1 MNILILGATGFIG
14 NAVFHSIVN
23 KHNVTIAGRRPIEGY
38 NQWKYIDF
46 SKNNDWYHLLEDVDL
61 VINTI
66 GIIEGDFEQIQK
78 LAPLELYAKCIEKQI
93 KIIHISAI
101 GAEKNHPTTHFL
113 RTKKETD
120 DYLLKYHK
128 AKVIYPGVVIG
139 RNGKST
145 QFFAEISSLPII
157 PLLSDKPISFIHI
170 EQLTELIQ
178 HIISDFDTYPH
189 QVFAVSRPEPIK
201 DVFFALKGKK
211 ARFFKI
217 PTQFIQIFFSLFPSA
232 SIGIFSKTTYTMF
245 QSSSVDDYTPLFP
258 EVSKSIDAKNIQKG
272 DTLPQLFA
280 LLAISFIWLSS
291 GIFSLISWHESYAI
305 MNEIGAN
312 HQLSVLFVWLGSLV
326 DIFLGIVLFSKR
338 YRKNII
344 QLQVLTMITYMIILS
359 IAASHYWLHPFGVL
373 TKNIPL
379 IALSYYLYRKQD

>member
-1 MNILILGATGFIG
+1 MKRG
-14 NAVFHSIVN
+14 
-23 KHNVTIAGRRPIEGY
+23 
-38 NQWKYIDF
+38 
-46 SKNNDWYHLLEDVDL
+46 
-61 VINTI
+61 
-66 GIIEGDFEQIQK
+66 
-78 LAPLELYAKCIEKQI
+78 I

-101 GAEKNHPTTHFL
+101 GAEKKQPTTHFL

-120 DYLLKYHK
+120 DYLLQYNK

-139 RNGKST
+139 RNGRST
-145 QFFAEISSLPII
+145 QFFAEISSLPVI

-178 HIISDFDTYPH
+178 QIISDFDNYPR
-189 QVFAVSRPEPIK
+189 QVFAVSKPEPVQ
-201 DVFFALKGKK
+201 DVFSALKGKE
-211 ARFFKI
+211 ASFFKI

-258 EVSKSIDAKNIQKG
+258 EVSKSIDANNIQRG
-272 DTLPQLFA
+272 DVLPQLFA
-280 LLAISFIWLSS
+280 FLAISFIWLSS
-291 GIFSLISWHESYAI
+291 GIFSLISWDESYAI
-305 MNEIGAN
+305 MKEIGAN

-326 DIFLGIVLFSKR
+326 DIFLGIAILSRR
-338 YRKNII
+338 YRKLVIK
-344 QLQVLTMITYMIILS
+344 LQVLTMLTYMLILS
-359 IAASHYWLHPFGVL
+359 IAAPHYWLHPFGVL